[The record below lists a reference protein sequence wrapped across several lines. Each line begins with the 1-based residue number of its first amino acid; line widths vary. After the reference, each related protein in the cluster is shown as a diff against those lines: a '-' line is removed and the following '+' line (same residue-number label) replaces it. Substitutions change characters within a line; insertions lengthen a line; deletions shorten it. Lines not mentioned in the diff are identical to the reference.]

1 MATRGS
7 AAGLRRT
14 AHIDRSAFRENVS
27 RLLSDDDSFV
37 LDARADAYGH
47 GASTVI
53 PIALE
58 AGVAT
63 ILVSPGAGEIPG
75 IPASALTTVP
85 LARRLIADAAYGVDG
100 LSRAVM
106 SLSAEVVAVK
116 PAQAGAGVSYG
127 YSYRTPTDT
136 TLALVALGYA
146 DGVPRLASNR
156 ASVSIRGGLYPLV
169 GRIAMDQFV
178 VDLGTRLTML
188 GAPVSV
194 GDVVILF
201 GDAAAGHPLASDW
214 AVWTQRGALELTANL
229 GSRIERVAHD

>member
-1 MATRGS
+1 MS
-7 AAGLRRT
+7 
-14 AHIDRSAFRENVS
+14 H
-27 RLLSDDDSFV
+27 LLADDDSFV

-47 GASTVI
+47 GAATVI

-58 AGVAT
+58 AGVVR

-75 IPASALTTVP
+75 VPGSALTTVP
-85 LARRLIADAAYGVDG
+85 PERRLLAEAAYGVGG
-100 LSRAVM
+100 LSRPVM

-116 PAQAGAGVSYG
+116 PAHAGAGVSYG
-127 YSYRTPTDT
+127 YSYRTSTDT

-156 ASVSIRGGLYPLV
+156 ASVSIRGGLHPLV

-178 VDLGTRLTML
+178 VDLGTGLTML
-188 GAPVSV
+188 GGAVSV
-194 GDVVILF
+194 GDAVILF
-201 GDAAAGHPLASDW
+201 GDAAAGHPPASDW
-214 AVWTQRGALELTANL
+214 ARWTQRGALELTANL